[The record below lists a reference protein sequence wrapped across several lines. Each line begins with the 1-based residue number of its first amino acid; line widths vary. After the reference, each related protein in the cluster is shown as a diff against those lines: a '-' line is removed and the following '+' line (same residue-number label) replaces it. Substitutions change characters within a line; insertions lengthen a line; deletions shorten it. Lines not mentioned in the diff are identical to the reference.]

1 MSASNSHD
9 TSTLLLKIS
18 SLQAELSHLQHRYD
32 ALLAAKE
39 RAAERYK
46 TDYKKWRIVKQW
58 LCESSDCGKEVH
70 PLLKDSNYDI
80 YRKVS
85 NTDKRRIF
93 EEIGPDLS
101 AFDEEEKQ
109 TFKTPPDTLG
119 KQQEIPSTLHASR
132 RETTVSTKVGMH
144 STNLFKPP
152 LVIHEHSIG
161 KDVRNE
167 ELPAGTSVLQSTA
180 SHRDPPKRRGRY
192 AQAIDATTIN
202 SRFTVC
208 KERNHGVDFQYDEVV
223 KSREGR
229 KKMIGDDCECC
240 RGYYEGVGPLPMPLQ
255 QPLWRS
261 PSSTPTKKRR
271 LSFDG
276 LSDCK
281 ENREDIEH
289 HKTEISRHRH
299 HWYRAKTPPGYW
311 DIGFP
316 DTQET
321 TDINRRAAEMYAQKL
336 VDIENE
342 ARSGKGRYVERI
354 V

>member
-1 MSASNSHD
+1 MSASNTHD

-18 SLQAELSHLQHRYD
+18 SLQTELSHLQHRYD
-32 ALLAAKE
+32 ALLATKE

-46 TDYKKWRIVKQW
+46 ADYKKWRTIKQW
-58 LCESSDCGKEVH
+58 LCESSDSKEIH
-70 PLLKDSNYDI
+70 PLLKDSNYDV
-80 YRKVS
+80 YRRVS
-85 NTDKRRIF
+85 SIDKRRKF

-101 AFDEEEKQ
+101 AFDEEDKQ
-109 TFKTPPDTLG
+109 ISKTPPDALG
-119 KQQEIPSTLHASR
+119 KQQDIPSILHDSR
-132 RETTVSTKVGMH
+132 RDTTASTKDEIWPAAPFE
-144 STNLFKPP
+144 LPFQ
-152 LVIHEHSIG
+152 IHEHSIG

-167 ELPAGTSVLQSTA
+167 NLPASTSVLQSNT
-180 SHRDPPKRRGRY
+180 SRRDPPKRRGRY
-192 AQAIDATTIN
+192 AQATDATTIN
-202 SRFTVC
+202 SRFTIC
-208 KERNHGVDFQYDEVV
+208 KERNHGMDFQYDEVV

-229 KKMIGDDCECC
+229 KKMLADDCECC
-240 RGYYEGVGPLPMPLQ
+240 RGYYEGIGPLPKPLQ

-261 PSSTPTKKRR
+261 PSSTPNKKRR
-271 LSFDG
+271 LSLDS
-276 LSDCK
+276 LPNCK

-289 HKTEISRHRH
+289 HRKEISRHRH

-336 VDIENE
+336 LEVESE

-354 V
+354 T

>member
-1 MSASNSHD
+1 MSGSNTHD

-32 ALLAAKE
+32 ALLAVKE

-46 TDYKKWRIVKQW
+46 TDYKKWRTVKQW

-70 PLLKDSNYDI
+70 PLLKDSNYDV
-80 YRKVS
+80 YRRAS
-85 NTDKRRIF
+85 SIDKRRKF

-109 TFKTPPDTLG
+109 TSKTPSDAMG
-119 KQQEIPSTLHASR
+119 RQQEVPSTLHTSR
-132 RETTVSTKVGMH
+132 RETTISTEVGMR
-144 STNLFKPP
+144 SATPFKPP
-152 LVIHEHSIG
+152 FPIHEHSTG
-161 KDVRNE
+161 E
-167 ELPAGTSVLQSTA
+167 ELATSTSVLQSTTLR
-180 SHRDPPKRRGRY
+180 RDPPKRRGRY
-192 AQAIDATTIN
+192 AQATDATTIN
-202 SRFTVC
+202 SRFTIN

-229 KKMIGDDCECC
+229 KQMLADDCECC
-240 RGYYEGVGPLPMPLQ
+240 RGYYEGVGPLPKPLQ
-255 QPLWRS
+255 KPLWRS
-261 PSSTPTKKRR
+261 PSLTPTKKRR
-271 LSFDG
+271 LSFDS

-289 HKTEISRHRH
+289 HKKEISRHRH

-336 VDIENE
+336 VEVENE

-354 V
+354 A